1 MANITFFE
9 DPLAQSPQDVKIKQ
23 LGLYIY
29 PDGRRVAVGFELTP
43 FIERPCIEIR
53 ITNQN
58 GESAGSMN
66 VIETNAP
73 NFSLT
78 MHLRDKMPTSH
89 YQLTATIYYQT
100 PETDR
105 EDGFAKTVTFDASQ
119 PGEQIFS

>member
-9 DPLAQSPQDVKIKQ
+9 DPLAQSPKEVKIKQ

-53 ITNQN
+53 ITNQH
-58 GESAGSMN
+58 GEPAGSMN
-66 VIETNAP
+66 VIEPNSA

-78 MHLRDKMPTSH
+78 MHLRDKMPSQQ
-89 YQLTATIYYQT
+89 YELTATIYFQT

-105 EDGFAKTVTFDASQ
+105 EDGFSKTVSFDATQS
-119 PGEQIFS
+119 GEQIFS